1 MKREWFRAATLAGAV
16 LAVLFWSGC
25 AGPRVDWDSRIG
37 NYTYDQAVLELG
49 PPDKAAQLTDGL
61 LVADWFTGARAG
73 PQLSFG
79 LGTGFYGRRS
89 AVTVGQAI
97 GTSPPARYLRLTFD
111 TQGTLI
117 SWRRN

>member
-1 MKREWFRAATLAGAV
+1 MKRLWFKAAF
-16 LAVLFWSGC
+16 LAVPLLALVVWSGC
-25 AGPRVDWDSRIG
+25 AGPRIDWDNRIG

-49 PPDKAAQLTDGL
+49 PPDKAANLSDGM
-61 LVADWFTGARAG
+61 LVADWFTRGRAG

-89 AVTVGQAI
+89 AVTVGQSV
-97 GTSPPARYLRLTFD
+97 GTSPPPQYLRLTFD
-111 TQGTLI
+111 TQGTMV